1 VPKEEVLE
9 AHASTP
15 SRSTSA
21 EAEEAGEEESVM
33 DDVEVANASEATPSE
48 TNESEEDAVSAPASP
63 ADTSLANNVFPRVGT
78 PTELGGGVGALGGPG
93 MGSGIYSCWREE
105 SGDGLESGRV
115 HGLGSHLGLQWS
127 QPQSPSEF
135 FSWSNGEYCT

>member
-1 VPKEEVLE
+1 MFVEADKLLKMSSAKVL
-9 AHASTP
+9 T
-15 SRSTSA
+15 STSA

-78 PTELGGGVGALGGPG
+78 PTELGGG
-93 MGSGIYSCWREE
+93 R
-105 SGDGLESGRV
+105 R
-115 HGLGSHLGLQWS
+115 GLGWARDGYLG
-127 QPQSPSEF
+127 
-135 FSWSNGEYCT
+135 T